1 MHVYTRDMT
10 GRDFAHFTM
19 KVGNVAR
26 FYTENVKK
34 LCFFRPFI
42 AKLTSFC

>member
-1 MHVYTRDMT
+1 MHVYTCDMT
-10 GRDFAHFTM
+10 GWFFAYFTM
-19 KVGNVAR
+19 KVGKGTH